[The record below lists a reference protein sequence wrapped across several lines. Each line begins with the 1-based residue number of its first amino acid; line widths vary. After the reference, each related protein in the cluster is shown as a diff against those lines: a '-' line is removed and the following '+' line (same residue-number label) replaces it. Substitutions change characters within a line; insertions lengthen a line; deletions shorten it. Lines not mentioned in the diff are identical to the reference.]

1 MHVVGLV
8 VFCVVHTQ
16 LPIYT
21 VLQVAHEQNCL
32 YEFVSAQE
40 LCLLRFLQRSPVGT
54 HNISQESS
62 ISDHEVLSIAPGLG
76 DVEEQQLGH
85 H

>member
-32 YEFVSAQE
+32 YEFVSAQG
-40 LCLLRFLQRSPVGT
+40 LCLLRFLDLRILTTV
-54 HNISQESS
+54 SQESS